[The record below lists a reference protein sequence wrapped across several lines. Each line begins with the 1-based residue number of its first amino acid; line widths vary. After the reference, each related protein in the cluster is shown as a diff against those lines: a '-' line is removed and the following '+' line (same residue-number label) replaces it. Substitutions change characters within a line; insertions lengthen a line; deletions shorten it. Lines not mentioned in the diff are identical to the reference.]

1 MVDWEQYK
9 VNDSGV
15 HDQASRNSRWDLLA
29 QGVDAFLDVLGG
41 TTDGTERG
49 TDQKELVSLVSFATG
64 SEVLVAL
71 TDDDIREGGVAY
83 YQNIRD
89 VMHDLAPRGSTA
101 IGQGLQTGLPP
112 IVDPDW
118 ARNNNFSGAA
128 ARPFAE
134 KTIVVMT
141 DGVNNQNPDPVTAT
155 QQIIGDNAVTIHTV
169 TFTNG
174 ADRTVMQ
181 EVAEIGG
188 GKAYHANDGDALI
201 EIFEEIANNLPTILT
216 GNRTDETN
224 Y

>member
-1 MVDWEQYK
+1 
-9 VNDSGV
+9 
-15 HDQASRNSRWDLLA
+15 
-29 QGVDAFLDVLGG
+29 
-41 TTDGTERG
+41 
-49 TDQKELVSLVSFATG
+49 
-64 SEVLVAL
+64 
-71 TDDDIREGGVAY
+71 
-83 YQNIRD
+83 
-89 VMHDLAPRGSTA
+89 
-101 IGQGLQTGLPP
+101 
-112 IVDPDW
+112 
-118 ARNNNFSGAA
+118 
-128 ARPFAE
+128 
-134 KTIVVMT
+134 MT

>member
-1 MVDWEQYK
+1 M
-9 VNDSGV
+9 
-15 HDQASRNSRWDLLA
+15 
-29 QGVDAFLDVLGG
+29 
-41 TTDGTERG
+41 
-49 TDQKELVSLVSFATG
+49 SFATG
-64 SEVLVAL
+64 SEVLAAL

-83 YQNIRD
+83 YQNLRD
-89 VMHDLAPRGSTA
+89 VMHDLAPSGSTA

-188 GKAYHANDGDALI
+188 GKAYHANDGNALI